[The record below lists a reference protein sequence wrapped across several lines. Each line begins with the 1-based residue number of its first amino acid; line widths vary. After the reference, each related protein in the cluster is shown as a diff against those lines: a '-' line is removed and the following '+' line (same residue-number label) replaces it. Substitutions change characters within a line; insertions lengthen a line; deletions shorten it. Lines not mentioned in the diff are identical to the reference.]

1 MPQSERH
8 GLLHQSDYLNQI
20 LRTDNGTTVY
30 RRSPTSP
37 EVDFRFDQ
45 HTLSIK
51 GESYPE
57 NAAAFYGPVIAACRP
72 IWTAARSRDHRQR
85 LAGLLQ
91 QLQHQDAV
99 HLFDALNKAAMAGN
113 QVRLNWYHD
122 EDDDTILEFGQE
134 LQDDFGALD
143 HDHAVSN

>member
-1 MPQSERH
+1 MEP
-8 GLLHQSDYLNQI
+8 LFI
-20 LRTDNGTTVY
+20 AA
-30 RRSPTSP
+30 SPTSP
-37 EVDFRFDQ
+37 EIDFRFDQ

-57 NAAAFYGPVIAACRP
+57 NAAAFYGPVIARVQAYLDASSE
-72 IWTAARSRDHRQR
+72 AAITVNVS
-85 LAGLLQ
+85 LAYFNSSSTKM
-91 QLQHQDAV
+91 
-99 HLFDALNKAAMAGN
+99 LFTFFEALNNAAMAGN

-134 LQDDFGALD
+134 LQDDFGAIEF

>member
-1 MPQSERH
+1 MEP
-8 GLLHQSDYLNQI
+8 LFI
-20 LRTDNGTTVY
+20 AA
-30 RRSPTSP
+30 SPTSP
-37 EVDFRFDQ
+37 EIDFRFDQ

-57 NAAAFYGPVIAACRP
+57 NAAAFYGPVIARLQAWLEGCRDAG
-72 IWTAARSRDHRQR
+72 ITVNVS
-85 LAGLLQ
+85 LAYFNSSSTKM
-91 QLQHQDAV
+91 
-99 HLFDALNKAAMAGN
+99 LFTFFEALNNAAMAGN

-143 HDHAVSN
+143 FQDHAVSY

>member
-1 MPQSERH
+1 MEP
-8 GLLHQSDYLNQI
+8 LFI
-20 LRTDNGTTVY
+20 AA
-30 RRSPTSP
+30 SPTSP
-37 EVDFRFDQ
+37 EIDFRFDQ

-57 NAAAFYGPVIAACRP
+57 NAAAFYGPIIASVQAWLDGCK
-72 IWTAARSRDHRQR
+72 
-85 LAGLLQ
+85 
-91 QLQHQDAV
+91 DAV
-99 HLFDALNKAAMAGN
+99 ITVNVSLAYFNSSSTKMLFTFFETLNNAAIAGN

-143 HDHAVSN
+143 FHDHAVSN

>member
-1 MPQSERH
+1 MEP
-8 GLLHQSDYLNQI
+8 LFI
-20 LRTDNGTTVY
+20 AA
-30 RRSPTSP
+30 SPTSP
-37 EVDFRFDQ
+37 EIDFRFDQ

-57 NAAAFYGPVIAACRP
+57 NAAAFYGPVITRVQAYLDGCSDAA
-72 IWTAARSRDHRQR
+72 ITVNVS
-85 LAGLLQ
+85 LAYFNSSSTKM
-91 QLQHQDAV
+91 
-99 HLFDALNKAAMAGN
+99 LFSFFEALNDAAVAGN

-143 HDHAVSN
+143 FHDHAVSG

>member
-1 MPQSERH
+1 MEP
-8 GLLHQSDYLNQI
+8 LFI
-20 LRTDNGTTVY
+20 AA
-30 RRSPTSP
+30 SPTSP

-57 NAAAFYGPVIAACRP
+57 NAAAFYGPVIARVQAWLDGCVEAE
-72 IWTAARSRDHRQR
+72 ITVNVS
-85 LAGLLQ
+85 LAYFNSSSTKM
-91 QLQHQDAV
+91 
-99 HLFDALNKAAMAGN
+99 LFTFFEALNNAAVAGN

-143 HDHAVSN
+143 FHDHAVSN